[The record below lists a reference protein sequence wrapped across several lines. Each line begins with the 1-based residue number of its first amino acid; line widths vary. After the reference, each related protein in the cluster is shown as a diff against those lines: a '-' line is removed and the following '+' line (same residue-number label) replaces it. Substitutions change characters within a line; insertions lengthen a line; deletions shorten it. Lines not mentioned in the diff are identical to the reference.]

1 MAKIGFHETDPSPM
15 QSLRRTVLVVLA
27 ATLWPAWAL
36 AAGPTN
42 LDARG
47 VAIHGHDP
55 VAYLVDARPVAG
67 RPEHQVTVGAA
78 TYWFASEANLQAF
91 KADPSKYEP
100 QYGGYC
106 AYGVAQGYK
115 PDIDPTAFRIVDG
128 KLYLNLSPAVQKRW
142 VEDIPGHISR
152 ANQNWTSLRNQ

>member
-1 MAKIGFHETDPSPM
+1 M
-15 QSLRRTVLVVLA
+15 QTLRRALLAVLT
-27 ATLWPAWAL
+27 ATLLPSWAI
-36 AAGPTN
+36 AAGPLN

-55 VAYLVDARPVAG
+55 VAYFVDGKATAG
-67 RPEHQVTVGAA
+67 RPEHRATVGAA
-78 TYWFASEANLQAF
+78 TYWFASEANVQLF
-91 KADPSKYEP
+91 KADPAKYEP

-115 PDIDPTAFRIVDG
+115 PDIDPTAFRIVEG

-142 VEDIPGHISR
+142 TEDIPGHISR
-152 ANQNWTSLRNQ
+152 ANKNWVSLQNQ

>member
-1 MAKIGFHETDPSPM
+1 MAKIGIHGADYTTM
-15 QSLRRTVLVVLA
+15 QSLRRSVLVFLA
-27 ATLWPAWAL
+27 ALLPAWAL
-36 AAGPTN
+36 AAGPVN

-55 VAYLVDARPVAG
+55 VAYFVDGRPVAG
-67 RPEHQVTVGAA
+67 RSEHRATVGAA
-78 TYWFASEANLQAF
+78 TYWFASEANLQSF

-142 VEDIPGHISR
+142 VEDIPGYISR
-152 ANQNWTSLRNQ
+152 GNQNWTSLRNQ

>member
-1 MAKIGFHETDPSPM
+1 MKLD
-15 QSLRRTVLVVLA
+15 RRTLLLTLA
-27 ATLWPAWAL
+27 AMLLPF
-36 AAGPTN
+36 AAFAG
-42 LDARG
+42 DAANIDGRG
-47 VAIHGHDP
+47 IAIHGHDP
-55 VAYLVDARPVAG
+55 VAYFIEGKPVIGKA
-67 RPEHQVTVGAA
+67 EYKVTVGAA
-78 TYWFASEANLQAF
+78 TYWFASEANLQTF

-142 VEDIPGHISR
+142 QEDVPGFISR
-152 ANQNWTSLRNQ
+152 ANQNWNALKNK

>member
-1 MAKIGFHETDPSPM
+1 MNA
-15 QSLRRTVLVVLA
+15 LRRHLLLTMTAGMVPLA
-27 ATLWPAWAL
+27 VL
-36 AAGPTN
+36 AAGPAN

-55 VAYLVDARPVAG
+55 VAYFVEARAVVG
-67 RPEHQVTVGAA
+67 KSEHSATVGAA
-78 TYWFASEANLQAF
+78 TYWFASEANRRLF
-91 KADPSKYEP
+91 TADPAKYEP

-106 AYGVAQGYK
+106 AYGVAQGVK

-142 VEDIPGHISR
+142 QADIAGFIER
-152 ANQNWTSLRNQ
+152 ANQNWPALKSQ

>member
-1 MAKIGFHETDPSPM
+1 MKLD
-15 QSLRRTVLVVLA
+15 RRTLLLTLT
-27 ATLWPAWAL
+27 ATLLPF
-36 AAGPTN
+36 AAFAGDATN
-42 LDARG
+42 IDGRG
-47 VAIHGHDP
+47 IAIHGHDP
-55 VAYLVDARPVAG
+55 VAYFVEGKPVIGKA
-67 RPEHQVTVGAA
+67 EYKVTVGAA
-78 TYWFASEANLQAF
+78 TYWFASEANLQTF

-142 VEDIPGHISR
+142 QEDVPGFISR
-152 ANQNWTSLRNQ
+152 ANQNWSALKNQ

>member
-1 MAKIGFHETDPSPM
+1 MRA
-15 QSLRRTVLVVLA
+15 LRRSLLVALA
-27 ATLWPAWAL
+27 ATLLPAWAQ
-36 AAGPTN
+36 AAGSTN

-47 VAIHGHDP
+47 IAIHGHDP
-55 VAYLVDARPVAG
+55 VAYFVDGRPVAG
-67 RPEHQVTVGAA
+67 RPEYRATVGAT
-78 TYWFASEANLQAF
+78 TYWFASEANLQLF

-115 PDIDPTAFRIVDG
+115 PDIDPTAFRIVGG

-142 VEDIPGHISR
+142 QEDIPGFITR
-152 ANQNWTSLRNQ
+152 ANQNWTSLKSQ

>member
-1 MAKIGFHETDPSPM
+1 MRA
-15 QSLRRTVLVVLA
+15 LRRSLLVALA
-27 ATLWPAWAL
+27 ATLLPAWAQ

-47 VAIHGHDP
+47 IAIHGHDP
-55 VAYLVDARPVAG
+55 VAYFVDGRPVAG
-67 RPEHQVTVGAA
+67 RPEYRATVGAT
-78 TYWFASEANLQAF
+78 TYWFASEANLQLF

-115 PDIDPTAFRIVDG
+115 PDIDPTAFRIVGG
-128 KLYLNLSPAVQKRW
+128 KLYLNLSVAVQKRW
-142 VEDIPGHISR
+142 QEDIPGFITR
-152 ANQNWTSLRNQ
+152 ANQNWTSLKSQ

>member
-1 MAKIGFHETDPSPM
+1 MNI
-15 QSLRRTVLVVLA
+15 LRRHLLLA
-27 ATLWPAWAL
+27 ATATLVPVAAW
-36 AAGPTN
+36 AAGPAN

-55 VAYLVDARPVAG
+55 VAYFVEGKAVMG
-67 RPEHQVTVGAA
+67 KSEHSTTVSAA
-78 TYWFASEANLQAF
+78 TYWFASEANQQLF
-91 KADPSKYEP
+91 KADPAKYEP

-106 AYGVAQGYK
+106 AYGVAQGVK

-142 VEDIPGHISR
+142 QADIPGFIDR
-152 ANQNWTSLRNQ
+152 ANQNWTSLKGQ